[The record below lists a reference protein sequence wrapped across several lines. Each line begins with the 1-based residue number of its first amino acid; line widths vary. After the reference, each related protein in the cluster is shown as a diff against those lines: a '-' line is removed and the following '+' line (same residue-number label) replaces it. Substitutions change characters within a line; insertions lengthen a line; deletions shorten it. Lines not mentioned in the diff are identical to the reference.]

1 MLTSEIYALVC
12 GFQVMESEN
21 KLKGSL
27 IECDRE
33 KEELEMKCTELER
46 QKAEHR
52 QTIRYF

>member
-1 MLTSEIYALVC
+1 MFTSEIYVLVC